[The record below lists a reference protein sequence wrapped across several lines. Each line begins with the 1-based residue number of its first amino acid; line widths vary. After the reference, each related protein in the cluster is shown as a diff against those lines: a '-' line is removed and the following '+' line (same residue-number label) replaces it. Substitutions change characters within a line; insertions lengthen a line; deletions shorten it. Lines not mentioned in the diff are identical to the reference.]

1 MDSGRKT
8 RIRSAEPRALWRRG
22 TSREPSQADAA
33 CEETDGANSQDE
45 PKVKRDA
52 DAEQRLREPP
62 GRVGN
67 TLVGS
72 RKRSGGERGTIAE
85 AIRRRYQP
93 SQQALKTAAT
103 SDEERARV
111 YSAAPK
117 PPVRLKA
124 LEGENARPLRPIPH
138 LTR

>member
-1 MDSGRKT
+1 M
-8 RIRSAEPRALWRRG
+8 
-22 TSREPSQADAA
+22 
-33 CEETDGANSQDE
+33 
-45 PKVKRDA
+45 
-52 DAEQRLREPP
+52 
-62 GRVGN
+62 
-67 TLVGS
+67 
-72 RKRSGGERGTIAE
+72 
-85 AIRRRYQP
+85 RYRP